1 VRRAVFLVG
10 IGVAISTF
18 CGAAAAQPAQPA
30 AADKPWYERFTTTH
44 GLSDAQKS
52 WAPAENSELK
62 IRAGKSW
69 GVMIDV
75 READRNRV
83 LEKGNGGAAFGAFY
97 DFNSRFRVGGR
108 LSVRS
113 QDTPGVQAPIGV
125 RPGAADNTDA
135 GVKLE
140 SAFKF

>member
-1 VRRAVFLVG
+1 M
-10 IGVAISTF
+10 GVALSTF
-18 CGAAAAQPAQPA
+18 CGAASAQPAQPA
-30 AADKPWYERFTTTH
+30 SAEKPWYERFTTTH

-83 LEKGNGGAAFGAFY
+83 LEKGDGGAAFGAFY
-97 DFNSRFRVGGR
+97 DFNARFRVGGR

-113 QDTPGVQAPIGV
+113 QDTPGVQAPIGS
-125 RPGAADNTDA
+125 RSSALDNTDA

>member
-1 VRRAVFLVG
+1 VRHALWMIGF
-10 IGVAISTF
+10 GVAMSTF
-18 CGAAAAQPAQPA
+18 CGAAQAQQAQSAPAE
-30 AADKPWYERFTTTH
+30 KPWYERFTTSH

-52 WAPAENSELK
+52 WTPPENSELK

-83 LEKGNGGAAFGAFY
+83 LEKGAGGAAFGAFY

-113 QDTPGVQAPIGV
+113 PDTPGVQAPLSPRAGG
-125 RPGAADNTDA
+125 PDNTEA

>member
-1 VRRAVFLVG
+1 VRKVLVLMG
-10 IGVAISTF
+10 LGVAMTTF
-18 CGAAAAQPAQPA
+18 CGAAAAQQTQAEPT
-30 AADKPWYERFTTTH
+30 DKPWYERFTTTH

-52 WAPAENSELK
+52 WMPAENSELK
-62 IRAGKSW
+62 IKAGNRW

-75 READRNRV
+75 RAADRTRV
-83 LEKGNGGAAFGAFY
+83 LEKGDGGAALGAFY

-108 LSVRS
+108 LQVRDS
-113 QDTPGVQAPIGV
+113 ATPGLQQPLNGRTKDAS
-125 RPGAADNTDA
+125 DTEA

>member
-1 VRRAVFLVG
+1 VRQALWM
-10 IGVAISTF
+10 IGVGVAVSTF
-18 CGAAAAQPAQPA
+18 CGAASAQQAQPTPA
-30 AADKPWYERFTTTH
+30 EKPWYERFTTSH

-52 WAPAENSELK
+52 WTPSENSELK

-83 LEKGNGGAAFGAFY
+83 LEKGDGGAAFGAFY

-113 QDTPGVQAPIGV
+113 PDTPGVQAPLSPRG
-125 RPGAADNTDA
+125 GAADNTEA

-140 SAFKF
+140 SAFRF